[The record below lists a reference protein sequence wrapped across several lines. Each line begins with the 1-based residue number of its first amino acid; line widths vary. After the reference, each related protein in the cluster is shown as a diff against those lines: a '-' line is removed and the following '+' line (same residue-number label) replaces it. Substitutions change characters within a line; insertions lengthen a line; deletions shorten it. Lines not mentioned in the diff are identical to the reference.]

1 MKHTAMKQVFFAAA
15 LGVMVA
21 ASPYAAV
28 AFQVENHGAMQS
40 GGAQAKANAGP
51 ATGFLDMD
59 ASSLMPPVGES
70 MSSSSFDFSPRAFNN
85 GLAAQPTRGG
95 SVGPSWLYPPG
106 R

>member
-1 MKHTAMKQVFFAAA
+1 MKHTRQVFFAAA
-15 LGVMVA
+15 LGAMVA
-21 ASPYAAV
+21 AAPHAAL

-40 GGAQAKANAGP
+40 GGAQAKSNAGP

-59 ASSLMPPVGES
+59 AGSLIPPVGES
-70 MSSSSFDFSPRAFNN
+70 MSSSSFDFSPSSFNN